1 MGTTDVSAH
10 LGFLYITV
18 DDMARSLT
26 FYEHLGFCFAP
37 EAFGE
42 THVQAELKNGLLV
55 HWNHVSSVRTYA
67 PDYHPSPHG
76 RVGLAFQQ
84 ESPAAVDALF
94 AKFQR
99 LGYRAD
105 RTPWDAPWGHR
116 YAIVYDPDG
125 NPIQI
130 FAPHL

>member
-1 MGTTDVSAH
+1 MGTDVSAN
-10 LGFLYITV
+10 LGYIYIIV

-26 FYEHLGFCFAP
+26 FYEHLGFTFPP
-37 EAFGE
+37 EAFAE

-55 HWNHVSSVRTYA
+55 FWEHVSSVRTYA
-67 PDYHPSPHG
+67 PDYHPAPYG

-99 LGYRAD
+99 LGYRVD

-116 YAIVYDPDG
+116 YAIAYDPDG
-125 NPIQI
+125 NSIQI